1 MELFFN
7 RLSMIS
13 LIVAGL
19 VFLYQGIHYFKMK
32 KDNPSLPSKMY
43 LVCVVAIIVGLADI
57 GFGIAHFWL

>member
-1 MELFFN
+1 
-7 RLSMIS
+7 MIS